1 MSLPSPSGLLAYPS
15 KGNYFD
21 DPAHSVNSRYNRG
34 LNGGF
39 KGTNIFDDGIV
50 SSGEANSSYYGLLAA
65 HEVIG
70 GVVTEVSAISTNRG
84 PASAT
89 SNAVLGIFPTNEGT
103 VGYKLRSDKNV

>member
-50 SSGEANSSYYGLLAA
+50 SSGEANSSYYGLLA
-65 HEVIG
+65 
-70 GVVTEVSAISTNRG
+70 
-84 PASAT
+84 
-89 SNAVLGIFPTNEGT
+89 VLGIFPTNEGT